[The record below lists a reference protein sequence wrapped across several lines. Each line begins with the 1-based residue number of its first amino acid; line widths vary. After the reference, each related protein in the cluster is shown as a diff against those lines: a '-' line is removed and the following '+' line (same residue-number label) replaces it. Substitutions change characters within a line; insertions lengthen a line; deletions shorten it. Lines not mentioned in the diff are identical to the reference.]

1 MGQHLK
7 PGVVKGK
14 VEESWDKSDLKEE
27 QESEEEMEDT
37 KDEDYEEE
45 EFEEENGNEGGE
57 IDLKEKDFAAKPK
70 QTATVSREALI
81 KEIMA
86 NSPVNHSQEW
96 IENKVAKL
104 QALTCDKCDFRARA
118 WDRLQSHK
126 RKYET
131 ISYVITYFVLIS
143 GTMRLSGRV
152 ISVV

>member
-1 MGQHLK
+1 M
-7 PGVVKGK
+7 VKGK